1 MNLKTAK
8 TAFLTRGQ
16 QSHKGGCV
24 IDPLTIAAAV
34 ASVRTLVKSARGVQ
48 EIVHG
53 LDGVFHAQ
61 DEHEKNKNHKA
72 GSSIG
77 QKNKN
82 ILQKRAK
89 DDGGDESISA
99 AAASVIEARQ
109 LETQLSDLREEINRK
124 WPSKPGEKSTWDQIL
139 AEREKRIAAKKERE
153 KQEKI
158 EAEERAERRKAMLI
172 EAAKG
177 LAVAAIAGG
186 IGSFLWWAATY
197 GPAVR

>member
-1 MNLKTAK
+1 MVTAYHRQEQGD
-8 TAFLTRGQ
+8 AM
-16 QSHKGGCV
+16 
-24 IDPLTIAAAV
+24 DPLTIAAAI
-34 ASVRTLVKSARGVQ
+34 AATKTLVKSARGVQ

-61 DEHEKNKNHKA
+61 DEHEKNKDHKP

-77 QKNKN
+77 EKNKS

-89 DDGGDESISA
+89 DDGADDSISA

-109 LETQLSDLREEINRK
+109 LEVQLSDLREEINRK

-177 LAVAAIAGG
+177 LAVAAVAAG
-186 IGSFLWWAATY
+186 IGWFLWWAYTS
-197 GPAVR
+197 GPAVT